1 MQAGHKDAPKK
12 MNVNF
17 KEIPMTISRLPLAIF
32 VILIGWMFGGLASH
46 AADLTGAW
54 ASDAKACDKI
64 FVKRNG
70 SIAIAPNSD
79 AYGGGF
85 IIEQNR
91 IRGKIATCSIIA
103 RKEDG
108 AVTHLLAKCA
118 TDLAFENV
126 QFSLK
131 IDNENKI
138 TRLYPGLPELS
149 VAYFRCS
156 L

>member
-1 MQAGHKDAPKK
+1 
-12 MNVNF
+12 
-17 KEIPMTISRLPLAIF
+17 MTISRLPLAIF
-32 VILIGWMFGGLASH
+32 TVIVGSMFAVLPSH

-54 ASDAKACDKI
+54 ASDAEACGKI
-64 FVKRNG
+64 FVKTNG
-70 SIAIAPNSD
+70 NVAIAAASD
-79 AYGGGF
+79 AYGSGF

-91 IRGKIATCSIIA
+91 IRGKIATCNIIA

-108 AVTHLLAKCA
+108 AVTNLVAKCA
-118 TDLAFENV
+118 TDIALENV

-131 IDNENKI
+131 LENGNKI

-149 VAYFRCS
+149 VSYFRCP

>member
-1 MQAGHKDAPKK
+1 
-12 MNVNF
+12 
-17 KEIPMTISRLPLAIF
+17 MTTSRFPLAIF
-32 VILIGWMFGGLASH
+32 AVIIAWTFSGHATH

-54 ASDAKACDKI
+54 ANDAKACDKI

-70 SIAIAPNSD
+70 NIAIAGNSD
-79 AYGGGF
+79 AYGIGF

-108 AVTHLLAKCA
+108 AVTHLVAKCA
-118 TDLAFENV
+118 TDIAFENV

-131 IDNENKI
+131 LDNKNKL

-149 VAYFRCS
+149 VSYFRCP